1 MFAKSAA
8 LLAALSLAAS
18 PALAQASAQ
27 PLSIQPSLERSAAP
41 MQGESRLEGQS
52 IIPAILFLA
61 IIAGGVLLA
70 TGVIGDNDHPPVSP

>member
-27 PLSIQPSLERSAAP
+27 PLSIQPALERAAP
-41 MQGESRLEGQS
+41 PMENGNRLEGQS
-52 IIPAILFLA
+52 VLPIVLLLA
-61 IIAGGVLLA
+61 IITGGVLLA
-70 TGVIGDNDHPPVSP
+70 TGVIFPNHHPPRSP

>member
-27 PLSIQPSLERSAAP
+27 PLSIQRSAAP
-41 MQGESRLEGQS
+41 MEDGSRLDGGN
-52 IIPAILFLA
+52 ILPAILFLA
-61 IIAGGVLLA
+61 IVVGGVLLA
-70 TGVIGDNDHPPVSP
+70 TGVIGDNNHPPVSP